1 MFTERIGRKGIKS
14 AMATAKSTHQTQPG
28 KGQAS
33 RWHALRRR
41 LSRDHIGYILIV
53 LSFVIGFTVF
63 LSFGTVSDISS
74 QSRVLSAAIF
84 LAIGLLLVLA
94 IFVGRQ
100 LLRLWYERK
109 QRLAGAQLHLRLVM
123 LFGLITAVPSILVAV
138 FAVSLIDYS
147 LRGWFSERISTAVNE
162 SVQVAGAYFE
172 EHARSVRGQIL
183 TMANDIN
190 REAPRLV
197 NNQKLLNEYLSN
209 QTVLRNLSES
219 VIVDGTGRIKAKSQF
234 AFSISFSKIDDQLL
248 EQARAG
254 DVVIITPRDNNKI
267 QAIVKLNSFVD
278 AYLMAGRFVDAN
290 VLSALDRTQLAV
302 NEYQSIGLRQF
313 DLQIS
318 FAVMFFVVALLLV
331 LSALWIGLTLAN
343 SIVEPLV
350 SIIGVAEQV
359 RSGNLKQR
367 VPAIDNMDEI
377 ARLGTSFNGMLD
389 EVSNSREQL
398 VEANKQLDA
407 RREFTEA
414 VLGGVTS
421 GVIGLDKKGVVTLP
435 NQAACTLLDTD
446 FDTLIGQK
454 LVETHPEFKPVFDQ
468 LASQRRRQSS
478 EQQIVIRRQA
488 RAHTLRVRLVSEQ
501 VEGRLVGYVLTFD
514 DITDFLAAQRKAAW
528 ADVARRIA
536 HEIKNPLTPIAL
548 ATDRLMKKYRP
559 EDTDEAQKFDDY
571 VTIISR
577 QVGDIGR
584 MVEEFSKFARM
595 PAPVMKKTDL
605 CQLIRE
611 QETLLQT
618 YSDLEI
624 IFDFPED
631 NQPVWVM
638 ADTGL
643 MRQML
648 TNLMKNAIENM
659 QETKQ
664 PKSQTGKKLDGQSRL
679 RIDIN
684 IALEG
689 DNALITLR
697 DYGSGFAGEDVERY
711 LEPYITTRNKG
722 TGLGLAI
729 AQKIISDHD
738 GQITLSNHPEQGA
751 VVRLTMPHVQPET
764 GQQGTQA

>member
-1 MFTERIGRKGIKS
+1 MAEAKTPYPPARAQTENSLWQR
-14 AMATAKSTHQTQPG
+14 
-28 KGQAS
+28 
-33 RWHALRRR
+33 LRNR
-41 LSRDHIGYILIV
+41 LSRDHIGYIMLV
-53 LSFVIGFTVF
+53 LAFVIGLTVF
-63 LSFGTVSDISS
+63 LSLGKVSDIST
-74 QSRVLSAAIF
+74 QSNRLSAVIFVAI
-84 LAIGLLLVLA
+84 LLLLMLA
-94 IFVGRQ
+94 FFVGRQ
-100 LLRLWYERK
+100 LLRLWHERK

-123 LFGLITAVPSILVAV
+123 LFGLITAIPSILVAL

-147 LRGWFSERISTAVNE
+147 LRGWFADRISTAVNE
-162 SVQVAGAYFE
+162 SVEVASAYFE

-219 VIVDGTGRIKAKSQF
+219 VIVDGAGRIKAKSQF
-234 AFSISFSKIDDQLL
+234 AFAISFSKIDGALL
-248 EQARAG
+248 DQAREG
-254 DVVIITPRDNNKI
+254 DVIVITPEDNNKI

-278 AYLMAGRFVDAN
+278 AYLMVGRFVDAN

-302 NEYQSIGLRQF
+302 NEYQSLGLRQF

-367 VPAIDNMDEI
+367 VPEIDNMDEI
-377 ARLGTSFNGMLD
+377 ARLGISFNGMLD

-421 GVIGLDKKGVVTLP
+421 GVIGLDKKGIITLP
-435 NQAACTLLDTD
+435 NQAACSLLDRD
-446 FDTLIGQK
+446 LEGLIGQK
-454 LVETHPEFKPVFDQ
+454 LIDIQPEFKPIFDQ
-468 LASQRRRQSS
+468 LSVQRRAHC
-478 EQQIVIRRQA
+478 EQQIILRGRGRTQ
-488 RAHTLRVRLVSEQ
+488 TLRVRLVSER

-559 EDTDEAQKFDDY
+559 EDTEEGKKFDEY
-571 VTIISR
+571 MTIISR

-595 PAPVMKKTDL
+595 PAPVLKKTDL
-605 CQLIRE
+605 CRLVQE
-611 QETLLQT
+611 QQTLLQT
-618 YSDLEI
+618 YANLDLV
-624 IFDFPED
+624 FDLPE
-631 NQPVWVM
+631 NATPIWVQ
-638 ADTGL
+638 ADAGL

-659 QETKQ
+659 QETQTGQ
-664 PKSQTGKKLDGQSRL
+664 PKDGAQIL
-679 RIDIN
+679 RIEV
-684 IALEG
+684 AVAQEAE
-689 DNALITLR
+689 NATITIR

-711 LEPYITTRNKG
+711 LEPYVTTRNKG

-738 GQITLSNHPEQGA
+738 GQIFLSNHHEQGA
-751 VVRLTMPHVQPET
+751 IVKLTLPCNPENND
-764 GQQGTQA
+764 A

>member
-1 MFTERIGRKGIKS
+1 MADAKIIAQTNQTKKLASIRKKLF
-14 AMATAKSTHQTQPG
+14 Q
-28 KGQAS
+28 
-33 RWHALRRR
+33 R
-41 LSRDHIGYILIV
+41 LSRDNVGYVLIV
-53 LSFVIGFTVF
+53 LTFVLGFTVF
-63 LSFGTVSDISS
+63 LSLSTVSDIST
-74 QSRVLSAAIF
+74 QSNFLSAAIF
-84 LAIGLLLVLA
+84 LAIMLLLVLA
-94 IFVGRQ
+94 FFVGRQ
-100 LLRLWYERK
+100 LLRLWQERK
-109 QRLAGAQLHLRLVM
+109 RRLAGAQLHLRLVM
-123 LFGLITAVPSILVAV
+123 LFGLITAIPSILVAV

-147 LRGWFSERISTAVNE
+147 LRGWFAERISTAVNE
-162 SVQVAGAYFE
+162 SVEVASAYFE
-172 EHARSVRGQIL
+172 EHSRSVRGQIL

-197 NNQKLLNEYLSN
+197 NDQKLLNEYLSN
-209 QTVLRNLSES
+209 QTALRNLSES

-234 AFSISFSKIDDQLL
+234 AFAISFSKIDGALL
-248 EQARAG
+248 EKARDG
-254 DVVIITPRDNNKI
+254 DVIIITPKDNNKI
-267 QAIVKLNSFVD
+267 QAIVKLDNFLD
-278 AYLMAGRFVDAN
+278 AYLLAGRFVDAN

-302 NEYQSIGLRQF
+302 NEYQSLGLRQF

-350 SIIGVAEQV
+350 SVIGVAEQV
-359 RSGNLKQR
+359 RSGNLKER
-367 VPAIDNMDEI
+367 VPEIDNMDEI

-421 GVIGLDKKGVVTLP
+421 GVIGLDKRGVVTLP
-435 NQAACTLLDTD
+435 NQAACTLLDAD
-446 FDTLIGQK
+446 LSSLIGKK
-454 LVETHPEFKPVFDQ
+454 LVDIQPEFKPVFDQ
-468 LASQRRRQSS
+468 LSAQRRQQL
-478 EQQIVIRRQA
+478 EQQIIIRGRK
-488 RAHTLRVRLVSEQ
+488 RALTLRVRIVSER

-514 DITDFLAAQRKAAW
+514 DVTDFLAAQRKAAW

-559 EDTDEAQKFDDY
+559 EKPEDAAKFDDY

-605 CQLIRE
+605 CRLVRE
-611 QETLLQT
+611 QETLLQA
-618 YSDLEI
+618 YSNLEI
-624 IFDFPED
+624 IFDFPEE
-631 NQPVWVM
+631 PAAIWVM

-643 MRQML
+643 IRQML

-659 QETKQ
+659 QET
-664 PKSQTGKKLDGQSRL
+664 QTSTDVSADSDKRL
-679 RIDIN
+679 RIEMSLLLDGDITQ
-684 IALEG
+684 LK
-689 DNALITLR
+689 LR
-697 DYGSGFAGEDVERY
+697 DFGSGFAGEDMDRY
-711 LEPYITTRNKG
+711 LEPYITTRSKG

-738 GQITLSNHPEQGA
+738 GQINLSNHPEQGA
-751 VVRLTMPHVQPET
+751 IVTLTIPNLRDDTALE
-764 GQQGTQA
+764 AKA

>member
-1 MFTERIGRKGIKS
+1 MAEAKTPYPPARAQTENSLWQR
-14 AMATAKSTHQTQPG
+14 
-28 KGQAS
+28 
-33 RWHALRRR
+33 LRNR
-41 LSRDHIGYILIV
+41 LSRDHIGYIMLV
-53 LSFVIGFTVF
+53 LAFVIGLTVF
-63 LSFGTVSDISS
+63 LSLGKVSDIST
-74 QSRVLSAAIF
+74 QSNRLSAVIFVAI
-84 LAIGLLLVLA
+84 LLLLMLA
-94 IFVGRQ
+94 FFVGRQ
-100 LLRLWYERK
+100 LLRLWHERK

-123 LFGLITAVPSILVAV
+123 LFGLITAIPSILVAL

-147 LRGWFSERISTAVNE
+147 LRGWFADRISTAVNE
-162 SVQVAGAYFE
+162 SVEVASAYFE

-219 VIVDGTGRIKAKSQF
+219 VIVDGAGRIKAKSQF
-234 AFSISFSKIDDQLL
+234 AFAISFSKIDGALL
-248 EQARAG
+248 DQAREG
-254 DVVIITPRDNNKI
+254 DVIIITPEDNNKI

-278 AYLMAGRFVDAN
+278 AYLMVGRFVDAN
-290 VLSALDRTQLAV
+290 VLSALDKTQLAV
-302 NEYQSIGLRQF
+302 NEYQSLGLRQF

-367 VPAIDNMDEI
+367 VPEIDNMDEI
-377 ARLGTSFNGMLD
+377 ARLGISFNGMLD

-421 GVIGLDKKGVVTLP
+421 GVIGLDKKGIITLP
-435 NQAACTLLDTD
+435 NQAACSLLDRD
-446 FDTLIGQK
+446 LEGLIGQK
-454 LVETHPEFKPVFDQ
+454 LIDIQQEFKPIFDQ
-468 LASQRRRQSS
+468 LSVQRRAHC
-478 EQQIVIRRQA
+478 EQQIILRGRGRTQ
-488 RAHTLRVRLVSEQ
+488 TLRVRLVSER

-559 EDTDEAQKFDDY
+559 EDTEEGKKFDEY
-571 VTIISR
+571 MTIISR

-595 PAPVMKKTDL
+595 PAPVLKKTDL
-605 CQLIRE
+605 CRLVQE
-611 QETLLQT
+611 QQTLLQT
-618 YSDLEI
+618 YANLDLV
-624 IFDFPED
+624 FDLPE
-631 NQPVWVM
+631 NATPIWVQ
-638 ADTGL
+638 ADAGL

-659 QETKQ
+659 QETQTGQ
-664 PKSQTGKKLDGQSRL
+664 PKDGAQIL
-679 RIDIN
+679 RIEV
-684 IALEG
+684 AVAQEAE
-689 DNALITLR
+689 NATITIR

-711 LEPYITTRNKG
+711 LEPYVTTRNKG

-738 GQITLSNHPEQGA
+738 GQIFLSNHHEQGA
-751 VVRLTMPHVQPET
+751 IVKLTLPCNPENND
-764 GQQGTQA
+764 A

>member
-1 MFTERIGRKGIKS
+1 MAEAKTPYPPARAQTENS
-14 AMATAKSTHQTQPG
+14 LWQ
-28 KGQAS
+28 
-33 RWHALRRR
+33 WLRNR
-41 LSRDHIGYILIV
+41 LSRDHIGYIMLV
-53 LSFVIGFTVF
+53 LAFVIGLTVF
-63 LSFGTVSDISS
+63 LSLGKVSDIST
-74 QSRVLSAAIF
+74 QSNRLSAVIFFAI
-84 LAIGLLLVLA
+84 LLLLMLA
-94 IFVGRQ
+94 FFVGRQ
-100 LLRLWYERK
+100 LLRLWHERK

-123 LFGLITAVPSILVAV
+123 LFGLITAIPSILVAL

-147 LRGWFSERISTAVNE
+147 LRGWFADRISTAVNE
-162 SVQVAGAYFE
+162 SVEVASAYFE

-219 VIVDGTGRIKAKSQF
+219 VIVDGAGRIKAKSQF
-234 AFSISFSKIDDQLL
+234 AFAISFSKIDGALL
-248 EQARAG
+248 DQAREG
-254 DVVIITPRDNNKI
+254 DVIIITPEDNNKI

-278 AYLMAGRFVDAN
+278 AYLMVGRFVDAN

-302 NEYQSIGLRQF
+302 NEYQSLGLRQF

-367 VPAIDNMDEI
+367 VPEIDNMDEI
-377 ARLGTSFNGMLD
+377 ARLGISFNGMLD

-421 GVIGLDKKGVVTLP
+421 GVIGLDKKGIITLP
-435 NQAACTLLDTD
+435 NQAACSLLDRD
-446 FDTLIGQK
+446 LEGLIGQK
-454 LVETHPEFKPVFDQ
+454 LIDIQPEFKPIFDQ
-468 LASQRRRQSS
+468 LSVQRRAHC
-478 EQQIVIRRQA
+478 EQQIILRGRGRTQ
-488 RAHTLRVRLVSEQ
+488 TLRVRLVSER

-559 EDTDEAQKFDDY
+559 EDTEEGKKFDEY
-571 VTIISR
+571 MTIISR

-595 PAPVMKKTDL
+595 PAPVLKKTDL
-605 CQLIRE
+605 CRLVQE
-611 QETLLQT
+611 QQTLLQT
-618 YSDLEI
+618 YANLDLV
-624 IFDFPED
+624 FDLPE
-631 NQPVWVM
+631 NATPIWVQ
-638 ADTGL
+638 ADAGL

-659 QETKQ
+659 QETQTGQ
-664 PKSQTGKKLDGQSRL
+664 PKEDGAQIL
-679 RIDIN
+679 RIEV
-684 IALEG
+684 AVAQEAE
-689 DNALITLR
+689 NATITIR

-711 LEPYITTRNKG
+711 LEPYVTTRNKG

-738 GQITLSNHPEQGA
+738 GQIFLSNHHEQGA
-751 VVRLTMPHVQPET
+751 IVKLTLPCNPENND
-764 GQQGTQA
+764 A

>member
-1 MFTERIGRKGIKS
+1 MADAKIIAQTNQTKKLASIRKKLF
-14 AMATAKSTHQTQPG
+14 Q
-28 KGQAS
+28 
-33 RWHALRRR
+33 R
-41 LSRDHIGYILIV
+41 LSRDNVGYVLIV
-53 LSFVIGFTVF
+53 LTFVLGFTVF
-63 LSFGTVSDISS
+63 LSLSTVSDIST
-74 QSRVLSAAIF
+74 QSNFLSAAIF
-84 LAIGLLLVLA
+84 LAIMLLLILA
-94 IFVGRQ
+94 FFVGRQ
-100 LLRLWYERK
+100 LLRLWQERK
-109 QRLAGAQLHLRLVM
+109 RRLAGAQLHLRLVM
-123 LFGLITAVPSILVAV
+123 LFGLITAIPSILVAV

-147 LRGWFSERISTAVNE
+147 LRGWFAERISTAVNE
-162 SVQVAGAYFE
+162 SVEVASAYFE
-172 EHARSVRGQIL
+172 EHSRSVRGQIL

-209 QTVLRNLSES
+209 QTALRNLSES

-234 AFSISFSKIDDQLL
+234 AFAISFSKIDGALL
-248 EQARAG
+248 EKARDG
-254 DVVIITPRDNNKI
+254 DVIIITPKDNNKI
-267 QAIVKLNSFVD
+267 QAIVKLDNFLD
-278 AYLMAGRFVDAN
+278 AYLLAGRFVDAN

-302 NEYQSIGLRQF
+302 NEYQSLGLRQF

-350 SIIGVAEQV
+350 SVIGVAEQV
-359 RSGNLKQR
+359 RSGNLKER
-367 VPAIDNMDEI
+367 VPEIDNMDEI

-421 GVIGLDKKGVVTLP
+421 GVIGLDKRGVVTLP
-435 NQAACTLLDTD
+435 NQAACTLLDAD
-446 FDTLIGQK
+446 LSSLIGKK
-454 LVETHPEFKPVFDQ
+454 LVDIQPEFKPVFDQ
-468 LASQRRRQSS
+468 LSAQRRQQL
-478 EQQIVIRRQA
+478 EQQIIIRGRK
-488 RAHTLRVRLVSEQ
+488 RALTLRVRIVSER

-559 EDTDEAQKFDDY
+559 EKPEDAAKFDDY

-605 CQLIRE
+605 CRLVRE

-618 YSDLEI
+618 YSNLEI
-624 IFDFPED
+624 IFDLPEE
-631 NQPVWVM
+631 PAAIWVM

-643 MRQML
+643 IRQML

-659 QETKQ
+659 QET
-664 PKSQTGKKLDGQSRL
+664 QTSTDVSADSDKRL
-679 RIDIN
+679 RIEMSLLLDGDITQ
-684 IALEG
+684 L
-689 DNALITLR
+689 TLR
-697 DYGSGFAGEDVERY
+697 DFGSGFAGEDMDRY
-711 LEPYITTRNKG
+711 LEPYITTRSKG

-738 GQITLSNHPEQGA
+738 GQINLSNHPEQGA
-751 VVRLTMPHVQPET
+751 IVTLTIPNLRDDTALE
-764 GQQGTQA
+764 AKA

>member
-1 MFTERIGRKGIKS
+1 MAEAKTPYPPARAQTENSLWQR
-14 AMATAKSTHQTQPG
+14 
-28 KGQAS
+28 
-33 RWHALRRR
+33 LRNR
-41 LSRDHIGYILIV
+41 LSRDHIGYIMLV
-53 LSFVIGFTVF
+53 LAFVIGLTVF
-63 LSFGTVSDISS
+63 LSLGKVSDIST
-74 QSRVLSAAIF
+74 QSNRLSAVIFVAI
-84 LAIGLLLVLA
+84 LLLLMLA
-94 IFVGRQ
+94 FFVGRQ
-100 LLRLWYERK
+100 LLRLWHERK

-123 LFGLITAVPSILVAV
+123 LFGLITAIPSILVAL

-147 LRGWFSERISTAVNE
+147 LRGWFADRISTAVNE
-162 SVQVAGAYFE
+162 SVEVASAYFE

-219 VIVDGTGRIKAKSQF
+219 VIVDGAGRIKAKSQF
-234 AFSISFSKIDDQLL
+234 AFAISFSKIDGALL
-248 EQARAG
+248 DQAREG
-254 DVVIITPRDNNKI
+254 DVIIITPEDNNKI

-278 AYLMAGRFVDAN
+278 AYLMVGRFVDAN

-302 NEYQSIGLRQF
+302 NEYQSLGLRQF

-367 VPAIDNMDEI
+367 VPEIDNMDEI
-377 ARLGTSFNGMLD
+377 ARLGISFNGMLD

-421 GVIGLDKKGVVTLP
+421 GVIGLDKKGIITLP
-435 NQAACTLLDTD
+435 NQAACSLLDRD
-446 FDTLIGQK
+446 LEGLIGQK
-454 LVETHPEFKPVFDQ
+454 LIDIQQEFKPLFDQ
-468 LASQRRRQSS
+468 LSVQRRAHC
-478 EQQIVIRRQA
+478 EQQIILRGRGRTQ
-488 RAHTLRVRLVSEQ
+488 TLRVRLVSER

-559 EDTDEAQKFDDY
+559 EDTEEGKKFDEY
-571 VTIISR
+571 MTIISR

-595 PAPVMKKTDL
+595 PAPVLKKTDL
-605 CQLIRE
+605 CRLVQE
-611 QETLLQT
+611 QQTLLQT
-618 YSDLEI
+618 YANLDLV
-624 IFDFPED
+624 FDLPE
-631 NQPVWVM
+631 NATPIWVQ
-638 ADTGL
+638 ADAGL

-659 QETKQ
+659 QETQTGQ
-664 PKSQTGKKLDGQSRL
+664 PKDGAQIL
-679 RIDIN
+679 RIEV
-684 IALEG
+684 AVAQEAE
-689 DNALITLR
+689 NATITIR

-711 LEPYITTRNKG
+711 LEPYVTTRNKG

-738 GQITLSNHPEQGA
+738 GQIFLSNHHEQGA
-751 VVRLTMPHVQPET
+751 IVKLTLPCNPENND
-764 GQQGTQA
+764 A

>member
-1 MFTERIGRKGIKS
+1 MAEAKTPYSPARAQTEISLWQR
-14 AMATAKSTHQTQPG
+14 
-28 KGQAS
+28 
-33 RWHALRRR
+33 LRNR
-41 LSRDHIGYILIV
+41 LSRDNIGYIMLV
-53 LSFVIGFTVF
+53 LAFVIGLTVF
-63 LSFGTVSDISS
+63 LSFGKVSDIST
-74 QSRVLSAAIF
+74 QSNRLSAVIFVAI
-84 LAIGLLLVLA
+84 LLLLMLA
-94 IFVGRQ
+94 FFVGRQ
-100 LLRLWYERK
+100 LLRLWHERK

-123 LFGLITAVPSILVAV
+123 LFGLITAIPSILVAL

-147 LRGWFSERISTAVNE
+147 LRGWFADRISTAVNE
-162 SVQVAGAYFE
+162 SVEVASAYFE

-219 VIVDGTGRIKAKSQF
+219 VIVDGAGRIKAKSQF
-234 AFSISFSKIDDQLL
+234 AFAISFSKIDGALL
-248 EQARAG
+248 DQAREG
-254 DVVIITPRDNNKI
+254 DVIIITPEDNNKI

-278 AYLMAGRFVDAN
+278 AYLMVGRFVDAN

-302 NEYQSIGLRQF
+302 NEYQSLGLRQF

-367 VPAIDNMDEI
+367 VPEIDNMDEI
-377 ARLGTSFNGMLD
+377 ARLGISFNGMLD

-421 GVIGLDKKGVVTLP
+421 GVIGLDKKGIITLP
-435 NQAACTLLDTD
+435 NQAACSLLDRD
-446 FDTLIGQK
+446 LEGLIGQK
-454 LVETHPEFKPVFDQ
+454 LIDIQPEFKPIFDQ
-468 LASQRRRQSS
+468 LSVQRRAHC
-478 EQQIVIRRQA
+478 EQQIILRGRGRTQ
-488 RAHTLRVRLVSEQ
+488 TLRVRLVSER

-559 EDTDEAQKFDDY
+559 EDTEEGKKFDEY
-571 VTIISR
+571 MTIISR

-595 PAPVMKKTDL
+595 PAPVLKKTDL
-605 CQLIRE
+605 CRLVQE
-611 QETLLQT
+611 QQTLLQT
-618 YSDLEI
+618 YANLDLV
-624 IFDFPED
+624 FDLPE
-631 NQPVWVM
+631 NATPIWVQ
-638 ADTGL
+638 ADAGL

-659 QETKQ
+659 QETQTGQ
-664 PKSQTGKKLDGQSRL
+664 PKDGAQIL
-679 RIDIN
+679 RIEV
-684 IALEG
+684 AVAQEAE
-689 DNALITLR
+689 NATITIR

-711 LEPYITTRNKG
+711 LEPYVTTRNKG

-738 GQITLSNHPEQGA
+738 GQIFLSNHHEQGA
-751 VVRLTMPHVQPET
+751 IVKLTLPCNPENND
-764 GQQGTQA
+764 A

>member
-1 MFTERIGRKGIKS
+1 MAEAKTLYPPARAQTENSLWQR
-14 AMATAKSTHQTQPG
+14 
-28 KGQAS
+28 
-33 RWHALRRR
+33 LRNR
-41 LSRDHIGYILIV
+41 LSRDHIGYIMLV
-53 LSFVIGFTVF
+53 LAFVIGLTVF
-63 LSFGTVSDISS
+63 LSLGKVSDIST
-74 QSRVLSAAIF
+74 QSNRLSAVIFVAI
-84 LAIGLLLVLA
+84 LLLLMLA
-94 IFVGRQ
+94 FFVGRQ
-100 LLRLWYERK
+100 LLRLWHERK

-123 LFGLITAVPSILVAV
+123 LFGLITAIPSILVAL

-147 LRGWFSERISTAVNE
+147 LRGWFADRISTAVNE
-162 SVQVAGAYFE
+162 SVEVASAYFE

-219 VIVDGTGRIKAKSQF
+219 VIVDGAGRIKAKSQF
-234 AFSISFSKIDDQLL
+234 AFAISFSKIDGALL
-248 EQARAG
+248 DQAREG
-254 DVVIITPRDNNKI
+254 DVIIITPEDNNKI

-278 AYLMAGRFVDAN
+278 AYLIVGRFVDAN

-302 NEYQSIGLRQF
+302 NEYQSLGLRQF

-367 VPAIDNMDEI
+367 VPEIDNMDEI
-377 ARLGTSFNGMLD
+377 ARLGISFNGMLD

-421 GVIGLDKKGVVTLP
+421 GVIGLDKKGIITLP
-435 NQAACTLLDTD
+435 NQAACSLLDRD
-446 FDTLIGQK
+446 LEGLIGQK
-454 LVETHPEFKPVFDQ
+454 LIDIQPEFKPIFDQ
-468 LASQRRRQSS
+468 LSVQRRAHC
-478 EQQIVIRRQA
+478 EQQIILRGRGRTQ
-488 RAHTLRVRLVSEQ
+488 TLRVRLVSER

-559 EDTDEAQKFDDY
+559 EDTEEGKKFDEY
-571 VTIISR
+571 MTIISR

-595 PAPVMKKTDL
+595 PAPVLKKTDL
-605 CQLIRE
+605 CRLVQE
-611 QETLLQT
+611 QQTLLQT
-618 YSDLEI
+618 YANLDLV
-624 IFDFPED
+624 FDLPE
-631 NQPVWVM
+631 NATPIWVQ
-638 ADTGL
+638 ADAGL

-659 QETKQ
+659 QETQTGQ
-664 PKSQTGKKLDGQSRL
+664 PKDGAQIL
-679 RIDIN
+679 RIEV
-684 IALEG
+684 AVAQEAE
-689 DNALITLR
+689 NATITIR

-711 LEPYITTRNKG
+711 LEPYVTTRNKG

-738 GQITLSNHPEQGA
+738 GQIFLSNHHEQGA
-751 VVRLTMPHVQPET
+751 IVKLTLPCNPENND
-764 GQQGTQA
+764 A

>member
-1 MFTERIGRKGIKS
+1 MAEAKTLYPPARAQTENSLWQR
-14 AMATAKSTHQTQPG
+14 
-28 KGQAS
+28 
-33 RWHALRRR
+33 LRNR
-41 LSRDHIGYILIV
+41 LSRDHIGYIMLV
-53 LSFVIGFTVF
+53 LAFVIGLTVF
-63 LSFGTVSDISS
+63 LSLGKVSDIST
-74 QSRVLSAAIF
+74 QSNRLSAVIFVAI
-84 LAIGLLLVLA
+84 LLLLMLA
-94 IFVGRQ
+94 FFVGRQ
-100 LLRLWYERK
+100 LLRLWHERK

-123 LFGLITAVPSILVAV
+123 LFGLITAIPSILVAL

-147 LRGWFSERISTAVNE
+147 LRGWFADRISTAVNE
-162 SVQVAGAYFE
+162 SVEVASAYFE

-219 VIVDGTGRIKAKSQF
+219 VIVDGAGRIKAKSQF
-234 AFSISFSKIDDQLL
+234 AFAISFSKIDGALL
-248 EQARAG
+248 DQAREG
-254 DVVIITPRDNNKI
+254 DVIIITPEDNNKI

-278 AYLMAGRFVDAN
+278 AYLMVGRFVDAN

-302 NEYQSIGLRQF
+302 NEYQSLGLRQF

-367 VPAIDNMDEI
+367 VPEIDNMDEI
-377 ARLGTSFNGMLD
+377 ARLGISFNGMLD

-421 GVIGLDKKGVVTLP
+421 GVIGLDKKGIITLP
-435 NQAACTLLDTD
+435 NQAACSLLDRELEG
-446 FDTLIGQK
+446 LIGQK
-454 LVETHPEFKPVFDQ
+454 LIDIQPEFKPIFDQ
-468 LASQRRRQSS
+468 LSIQRRAQC
-478 EQQIVIRRQA
+478 EQQIILRGRGRTQ
-488 RAHTLRVRLVSEQ
+488 TLRVRLVSER

-559 EDTDEAQKFDDY
+559 EDTEEGKKFDEY
-571 VTIISR
+571 MTIISR

-595 PAPVMKKTDL
+595 PAPVLKKTDL
-605 CQLIRE
+605 CRLVQE
-611 QETLLQT
+611 QQTLLQT
-618 YSDLEI
+618 YANLDLV
-624 IFDFPED
+624 FDLPE
-631 NQPVWVM
+631 NATPIWVQ
-638 ADTGL
+638 ADAGL

-659 QETKQ
+659 QETQTGQ
-664 PKSQTGKKLDGQSRL
+664 PKDGAQIL
-679 RIDIN
+679 RIEV
-684 IALEG
+684 AVAQEAE
-689 DNALITLR
+689 NATITIR

-711 LEPYITTRNKG
+711 LEPYVTTRNKG

-738 GQITLSNHPEQGA
+738 GQIFLSNHHEQGA
-751 VVRLTMPHVQPET
+751 IVKLTLPCNPENND
-764 GQQGTQA
+764 A

>member
-1 MFTERIGRKGIKS
+1 MAEAKTPYPPARAQTENSLWQR
-14 AMATAKSTHQTQPG
+14 
-28 KGQAS
+28 
-33 RWHALRRR
+33 LRNR
-41 LSRDHIGYILIV
+41 LSRDHIGYIMLV
-53 LSFVIGFTVF
+53 LAFVIGLTVF
-63 LSFGTVSDISS
+63 LSLGKVSDIST
-74 QSRVLSAAIF
+74 QSNRLSAVIFFAI
-84 LAIGLLLVLA
+84 LLLLMLA
-94 IFVGRQ
+94 FFVGRQ
-100 LLRLWYERK
+100 LLRLWHERK

-123 LFGLITAVPSILVAV
+123 LFGLITAIPSILVAL

-147 LRGWFSERISTAVNE
+147 LRGWFADRISTAVNE
-162 SVQVAGAYFE
+162 SVEVASAYFE

-219 VIVDGTGRIKAKSQF
+219 VIVDGAGRIKAKSQF
-234 AFSISFSKIDDQLL
+234 AFAISFSKIDGALL
-248 EQARAG
+248 DQAREG
-254 DVVIITPRDNNKI
+254 DVIIITPEDNNKI

-278 AYLMAGRFVDAN
+278 AYLMVGRFVDAN

-302 NEYQSIGLRQF
+302 NEYQSLGLRQF

-367 VPAIDNMDEI
+367 VPEIDNMDEI
-377 ARLGTSFNGMLD
+377 ARLGISFNGMLD

-421 GVIGLDKKGVVTLP
+421 GVIGLDKKGIITLP
-435 NQAACTLLDTD
+435 NQAACSLLDRD
-446 FDTLIGQK
+446 LEGLIGQK
-454 LVETHPEFKPVFDQ
+454 LIDIQPEFKPIFDQ
-468 LASQRRRQSS
+468 LSVQRRAHC
-478 EQQIVIRRQA
+478 EQQIILRGRGRTQ
-488 RAHTLRVRLVSEQ
+488 TLRVRLVSER

-559 EDTDEAQKFDDY
+559 EDTEEGKKFDEY
-571 VTIISR
+571 MTIISR

-595 PAPVMKKTDL
+595 PAPVLKKTDL
-605 CQLIRE
+605 CRLVQE
-611 QETLLQT
+611 QQTLLQT
-618 YSDLEI
+618 YANLDLV
-624 IFDFPED
+624 FDLPE
-631 NQPVWVM
+631 NATPIWVQ
-638 ADTGL
+638 ADAGL

-659 QETKQ
+659 QETQTGQ
-664 PKSQTGKKLDGQSRL
+664 PKEDGAQIL
-679 RIDIN
+679 RIEV
-684 IALEG
+684 AVAQEAE
-689 DNALITLR
+689 NATITIR

-711 LEPYITTRNKG
+711 LEPYVTTRNKG

-738 GQITLSNHPEQGA
+738 GQIFLSNHHEQGA
-751 VVRLTMPHVQPET
+751 IVKLTLPCNPENND
-764 GQQGTQA
+764 A

>member
-1 MFTERIGRKGIKS
+1 MAEAKTPYSPARAQTEISLWQR
-14 AMATAKSTHQTQPG
+14 
-28 KGQAS
+28 
-33 RWHALRRR
+33 LRNR
-41 LSRDHIGYILIV
+41 LSRDNIGYIMLV
-53 LSFVIGFTVF
+53 LAFVIGLTVF
-63 LSFGTVSDISS
+63 LSFGKVSDIST
-74 QSRVLSAAIF
+74 QSNRLSAVIFVAI
-84 LAIGLLLVLA
+84 LLLLVLA
-94 IFVGRQ
+94 FFVGRQ
-100 LLRLWYERK
+100 LLRLWHERK

-123 LFGLITAVPSILVAV
+123 LFGLITAIPSILVAL

-147 LRGWFSERISTAVNE
+147 LRGWFADRISTAVNE
-162 SVQVAGAYFE
+162 SVEVASAYFE

-219 VIVDGTGRIKAKSQF
+219 VIVDGAGRIKAKSQF
-234 AFSISFSKIDDQLL
+234 AFAISFSKIDSVLL
-248 EQARAG
+248 DQAREG
-254 DVVIITPRDNNKI
+254 DVVIITPEDNNKI

-278 AYLMAGRFVDAN
+278 AYLMVGRFVDAN

-302 NEYQSIGLRQF
+302 NEYQSLGLRQF

-367 VPAIDNMDEI
+367 VPEIDNMDEI
-377 ARLGTSFNGMLD
+377 ARLGISFNGMLD

-421 GVIGLDKKGVVTLP
+421 GVIGLDRKGIITLP
-435 NQAACTLLDTD
+435 NQAACSLLNRELEA
-446 FDTLIGQK
+446 LIGQK
-454 LVETHPEFKPVFDQ
+454 LVDIQPEFKPIFDQ
-468 LASQRRRQSS
+468 LSVQRRAHC
-478 EQQIVIRRQA
+478 EQQIVLRGRG
-488 RAHTLRVRLVSEQ
+488 RAQTLRVRLVSER

-559 EDTDEAQKFDDY
+559 ENTEEGKKFDEY
-571 VTIISR
+571 MTIISR

-595 PAPVMKKTDL
+595 PAPVLKKTDL
-605 CQLIRE
+605 CRLVQE
-611 QETLLQT
+611 QQTLLQT
-618 YSDLEI
+618 YTNLDLV
-624 IFDFPED
+624 FDMPEETT
-631 NQPVWVM
+631 PIWVQ
-638 ADTGL
+638 ADAGL

-659 QETKQ
+659 QETRTGQ
-664 PKSQTGKKLDGQSRL
+664 PGEGAHNL
-679 RIDIN
+679 RIEVAV
-684 IALEG
+684 ALAAE
-689 DNALITLR
+689 NATITIR

-711 LEPYITTRNKG
+711 LEPYVTTRNKG

-738 GQITLSNHPEQGA
+738 GQIFLSNHHQQGA
-751 VVRLTMPHVQPET
+751 IVKLTLPCNPENND
-764 GQQGTQA
+764 A

>member
-1 MFTERIGRKGIKS
+1 MKHTAIVARKGCNS
-14 AMATAKSTHQTQPG
+14 AMAEAKTPYSPARAQTENSLKQ
-28 KGQAS
+28 
-33 RWHALRRR
+33 RLRNR
-41 LSRDHIGYILIV
+41 LSRDHIGYIMLV
-53 LSFVIGFTVF
+53 LAFVIGLTVF
-63 LSFGTVSDISS
+63 LSFGKVSDIST
-74 QSRVLSAAIF
+74 QSNRLSAVIFVAI
-84 LAIGLLLVLA
+84 LLLLILA
-94 IFVGRQ
+94 FFVGRQ
-100 LLRLWYERK
+100 LLRLWHERK

-123 LFGLITAVPSILVAV
+123 LFGLITAIPSILVAL

-147 LRGWFSERISTAVNE
+147 LRGWFADRISTAVNE
-162 SVQVAGAYFE
+162 SVEVASAYFE

-219 VIVDGTGRIKAKSQF
+219 VIVDGAGRIKAKSQF
-234 AFSISFSKIDDQLL
+234 AFAISFSKIDGVLL
-248 EQARAG
+248 DQAREG
-254 DVVIITPRDNNKI
+254 DVVIITPEDNNKI

-278 AYLMAGRFVDAN
+278 AYLMVGRFVDAN

-302 NEYQSIGLRQF
+302 NEYQSLGLRQF

-367 VPAIDNMDEI
+367 VPEIDNMDEI
-377 ARLGTSFNGMLD
+377 ARLGISFNGMLD

-421 GVIGLDKKGVVTLP
+421 GVIGLDKKGIITLP
-435 NQAACTLLDTD
+435 NQAACSLLGRELEG
-446 FDTLIGQK
+446 LIGQK
-454 LVETHPEFKPVFDQ
+454 LIDIQPEFKPIFDQ
-468 LASQRRRQSS
+468 LSVQRRAHR
-478 EQQIVIRRQA
+478 EQQIILRGRGRTQ
-488 RAHTLRVRLVSEQ
+488 TLRVRLVSER

-559 EDTDEAQKFDDY
+559 EDIEEGKKFDEY
-571 VTIISR
+571 MTIISR

-595 PAPVMKKTDL
+595 PAPVLKKTDL
-605 CQLIRE
+605 CRLVQE
-611 QETLLQT
+611 QQTLLQT
-618 YSDLEI
+618 YANLDLV
-624 IFDFPED
+624 FDLPEYTA
-631 NQPVWVM
+631 PIWVQVD
-638 ADTGL
+638 AGL

-659 QETKQ
+659 QENQIGQ
-664 PKSQTGKKLDGQSRL
+664 PKGGAQNLRIEVAVAQIGGKCHYHHSRL
-679 RIDIN
+679 W
-684 IALEG
+684 
-689 DNALITLR
+689 
-697 DYGSGFAGEDVERY
+697 
-711 LEPYITTRNKG
+711 
-722 TGLGLAI
+722 
-729 AQKIISDHD
+729 
-738 GQITLSNHPEQGA
+738 
-751 VVRLTMPHVQPET
+751 
-764 GQQGTQA
+764 

>member
-1 MFTERIGRKGIKS
+1 MNHTAIAARKGS
-14 AMATAKSTHQTQPG
+14 NPAMAEAKTPYPPARAQTEN
-28 KGQAS
+28 S
-33 RWHALRRR
+33 LRQRLRNR
-41 LSRDHIGYILIV
+41 LSRDHIGYIMLV
-53 LSFVIGFTVF
+53 LAFVIGLTVF
-63 LSFGTVSDISS
+63 LSLGKVSDIST
-74 QSRVLSAAIF
+74 QSNRLSAVIFVAI
-84 LAIGLLLVLA
+84 LLLLTLA
-94 IFVGRQ
+94 FFVGRQ
-100 LLRLWYERK
+100 LLRLWHERK

-123 LFGLITAVPSILVAV
+123 LFGLITAIPSILVAL

-147 LRGWFSERISTAVNE
+147 LRGWFADRISTAVNE
-162 SVQVAGAYFE
+162 SVEVASAYFE

-219 VIVDGTGRIKAKSQF
+219 VIVDGAGRIKAKSQF
-234 AFSISFSKIDDQLL
+234 AFAISFSKIDGVLL
-248 EQARAG
+248 DQAREG
-254 DVVIITPRDNNKI
+254 DVIIITPEDNNKI

-278 AYLMAGRFVDAN
+278 AYLMVGRFVDAN

-302 NEYQSIGLRQF
+302 NEYQSLGLRQF

-367 VPAIDNMDEI
+367 VPEIDNMDEI
-377 ARLGTSFNGMLD
+377 ARLGISFNGMLD

-421 GVIGLDKKGVVTLP
+421 GVIGLDKKGIITLP
-435 NQAACTLLDTD
+435 NQAACTLLDRELEG
-446 FDTLIGQK
+446 LIGQK
-454 LVETHPEFKPVFDQ
+454 LIDIQPEFKPIFDQ
-468 LASQRRRQSS
+468 LSIQRRAQC
-478 EQQIVIRRQA
+478 EQQIILRGRGRTQ
-488 RAHTLRVRLVSEQ
+488 TLRVRLVSER

-559 EDTDEAQKFDDY
+559 EDTEEGKKFDEY
-571 VTIISR
+571 MTIISR

-595 PAPVMKKTDL
+595 PAPVLKKTDL
-605 CQLIRE
+605 CRLVQE
-611 QETLLQT
+611 QQTLLQT
-618 YSDLEI
+618 YTNLDLV
-624 IFDFPED
+624 FDLPED
-631 NQPVWVM
+631 AAPIWVQ
-638 ADTGL
+638 ADAGL

-659 QETKQ
+659 QET
-664 PKSQTGKKLDGQSRL
+664 QTGQSKDGAQNL
-679 RIDIN
+679 RIEV
-684 IALEG
+684 AVAQEAE
-689 DNALITLR
+689 NAIITIR

-711 LEPYITTRNKG
+711 LEPYVTTRNKG

-738 GQITLSNHPEQGA
+738 GQIFLSNHHEQGA
-751 VVRLTMPHVQPET
+751 IVKLTLPCNPENND
-764 GQQGTQA
+764 A

>member
-1 MFTERIGRKGIKS
+1 MAEAKTLYPPARAQTENSLWQR
-14 AMATAKSTHQTQPG
+14 
-28 KGQAS
+28 
-33 RWHALRRR
+33 LRNR
-41 LSRDHIGYILIV
+41 LSRDHIGYIMLV
-53 LSFVIGFTVF
+53 LAFVIGLTVF
-63 LSFGTVSDISS
+63 LSLGKVSDIST
-74 QSRVLSAAIF
+74 QSNRLSAVIFVAI
-84 LAIGLLLVLA
+84 LLLLMLA
-94 IFVGRQ
+94 FFVGRQ
-100 LLRLWYERK
+100 LLRLWHERK

-123 LFGLITAVPSILVAV
+123 LFGLITAIPSILVAL

-147 LRGWFSERISTAVNE
+147 LRGWFADRISTAVNE
-162 SVQVAGAYFE
+162 SVEVASAYFE

-219 VIVDGTGRIKAKSQF
+219 VIVDGAGRIKAKSQF
-234 AFSISFSKIDDQLL
+234 AFAISFSKIDGALL
-248 EQARAG
+248 DQAREG
-254 DVVIITPRDNNKI
+254 DVIIITPEDNNKI

-278 AYLMAGRFVDAN
+278 AYLMVGRFVDAN

-302 NEYQSIGLRQF
+302 NEYQSLGLRQF

-367 VPAIDNMDEI
+367 VPEIDNMDEI
-377 ARLGTSFNGMLD
+377 ARLGISFNGMLD

-421 GVIGLDKKGVVTLP
+421 GVIGLDKKGIITLP
-435 NQAACTLLDTD
+435 NQAACSLLDRELEG
-446 FDTLIGQK
+446 LIGQK
-454 LVETHPEFKPVFDQ
+454 LIDIQPEFKPIFDQ
-468 LASQRRRQSS
+468 LSIQRRAQC
-478 EQQIVIRRQA
+478 EQQIILRGRGRTQ
-488 RAHTLRVRLVSEQ
+488 TLRVRLVSER

-559 EDTDEAQKFDDY
+559 EDTEEGKKFDEY
-571 VTIISR
+571 MTIISR

-595 PAPVMKKTDL
+595 PAPVLKKTDL
-605 CQLIRE
+605 CRLVQE
-611 QETLLQT
+611 QQTLLQT
-618 YSDLEI
+618 YTNLDLV
-624 IFDFPED
+624 FDLPKD
-631 NQPVWVM
+631 AAPIWVQ
-638 ADTGL
+638 ADAGL

-659 QETKQ
+659 QETQTGQ
-664 PKSQTGKKLDGQSRL
+664 PKDGAQIL
-679 RIDIN
+679 RIEV
-684 IALEG
+684 AVAQEAE
-689 DNALITLR
+689 NATITIR

-711 LEPYITTRNKG
+711 LEPYVTTRNKG

-738 GQITLSNHPEQGA
+738 GQIFLSNHHEQGA
-751 VVRLTMPHVQPET
+751 IVKLTLPCNPENND
-764 GQQGTQA
+764 A

>member
-1 MFTERIGRKGIKS
+1 MAEAKTPYPPARAQTENSLWQR
-14 AMATAKSTHQTQPG
+14 
-28 KGQAS
+28 
-33 RWHALRRR
+33 LRNR
-41 LSRDHIGYILIV
+41 LSRDHIGYIMLV
-53 LSFVIGFTVF
+53 LAFVIGLTVF
-63 LSFGTVSDISS
+63 LSLGKVSDIST
-74 QSRVLSAAIF
+74 QSNRLSAVIFVAI
-84 LAIGLLLVLA
+84 LLLLMLA
-94 IFVGRQ
+94 FFVGRQ
-100 LLRLWYERK
+100 LLRLWHERK

-123 LFGLITAVPSILVAV
+123 LFGLITAIPSILVAL

-147 LRGWFSERISTAVNE
+147 LRGWFADRISTAVNE
-162 SVQVAGAYFE
+162 SVEVASAYFE

-219 VIVDGTGRIKAKSQF
+219 VIVDGAGRIKAKSQF
-234 AFSISFSKIDDQLL
+234 AFAISFSKIDGALL
-248 EQARAG
+248 DQAREG
-254 DVVIITPRDNNKI
+254 DVIIITPEDNNKI

-278 AYLMAGRFVDAN
+278 AYLMVGRFVDAN

-302 NEYQSIGLRQF
+302 NEYQSLGLRQF

-367 VPAIDNMDEI
+367 VPEIDNMDEI
-377 ARLGTSFNGMLD
+377 ARLGISFNGMLD

-421 GVIGLDKKGVVTLP
+421 GVIGLDKKGIITLP
-435 NQAACTLLDTD
+435 NQAACSLLDRD
-446 FDTLIGQK
+446 LEGLIGQK
-454 LVETHPEFKPVFDQ
+454 LIDIQQEFKPIFDQ
-468 LASQRRRQSS
+468 LSVQRRAHC
-478 EQQIVIRRQA
+478 EQQIILRGRGRTQ
-488 RAHTLRVRLVSEQ
+488 TLRVRLVSER

-559 EDTDEAQKFDDY
+559 EDTEEGKKFDEY
-571 VTIISR
+571 MTIISR

-595 PAPVMKKTDL
+595 PAPVLKKTDL
-605 CQLIRE
+605 CRLVQE
-611 QETLLQT
+611 QQTLLQT
-618 YSDLEI
+618 YANLDLV
-624 IFDFPED
+624 FDLPE
-631 NQPVWVM
+631 NATPIWVQ
-638 ADTGL
+638 ADAGL

-659 QETKQ
+659 QETQTGQ
-664 PKSQTGKKLDGQSRL
+664 PKDGAQIL
-679 RIDIN
+679 RIEV
-684 IALEG
+684 AVAQEAE
-689 DNALITLR
+689 NATITIR

-711 LEPYITTRNKG
+711 LEPYVTTRNKG

-738 GQITLSNHPEQGA
+738 GQIFLSNHHEQGA
-751 VVRLTMPHVQPET
+751 IVKLTLPCNPENND
-764 GQQGTQA
+764 A